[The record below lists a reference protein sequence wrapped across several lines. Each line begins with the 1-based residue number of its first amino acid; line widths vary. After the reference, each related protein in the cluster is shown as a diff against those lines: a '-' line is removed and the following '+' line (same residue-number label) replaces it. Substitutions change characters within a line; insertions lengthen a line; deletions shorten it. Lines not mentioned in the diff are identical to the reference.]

1 MKQVLSAIF
10 LNFTCIWIYC
20 IIYICLK
27 DDFIYNSSEKFS
39 NSNDKV
45 QIIDLIMYTSTIQSG
60 VGLTNIMPNTFISKF
75 FTISQ
80 QYVMISFNLFILY
93 LFAFIK

>member
-1 MKQVLSAIF
+1 MKQIIAAIL
-10 LNFTCIWIYC
+10 LNFISIWIFC

-27 DDFIYNSSEKFS
+27 DDFIYTTSHKF
-39 NSNDKV
+39 NTLNDKV

-60 VGLTNIMPNTFISKF
+60 VGLTNILPNTFISKF

-93 LFAFIK
+93 FFALI